1 VSSINYQYNGF
12 SWKDSTSHQ
21 TSGGLHQQTLRSPK
35 DGLSSSP
42 LGGNSSSKK
51 HHHHHHSNSN
61 SQYYTTPSNHEFS
74 SSPANHQAATAN
86 ALGAL
91 ADYYAITYGTKSFA
105 QSNNNNNSSSSNGNS
120 GKMMVPAISSSASV
134 SSSSATAVNENDP
147 NFFRLKNLFI
157 RMKTLQRKE
166 TTAYS
171 SIKPNE
177 LYSYA
182 IRWKNLVNEL
192 FQIPE
197 MYLFKDVLEL
207 YHFVLKDYFYFY
219 EMGLGEREEK
229 WNEFVQQQEVRDGNL

>member
-12 SWKDSTSHQ
+12 SWKDSTNHQ
-21 TSGGLHQQTLRSPK
+21 SSAGLNQQTLRSPK
-35 DGLSSSP
+35 DCFSSPP
-42 LGGNSSSKK
+42 LGGSSSKK
-51 HHHHHHSNSN
+51 HHHHSHHSNSN
-61 SQYYTTPSNHEFS
+61 SQYYTTPSNNEL
-74 SSPANHQAATAN
+74 SSPASHQAATAN

-91 ADYYAITYGTKSFA
+91 ADYYAITYGTKSFP
-105 QSNNNNNSSSSNGNS
+105 QNNNNNNSSSNGNS
-120 GKMMVPAISSSASV
+120 GKMMVPTISSSVSV
-134 SSSSATAVNENDP
+134 SSSSVTVNENDP

-166 TTAYS
+166 TTVYS

-197 MYLFKDVLEL
+197 MYLFKDVLDL

-219 EMGLGEREEK
+219 EMGLGEQEEK
-229 WNEFVQQQEVRDGNL
+229 WNEFVNQQEVREGNV